1 MSSDIF
7 SMGIVAIYIMDK
19 QMISYDG
26 LKSEDFVDGEA
37 WNQIIMRHISFFWI
51 QDDYLEFLDHIGED
65 NPFFDRVIDMVNEF
79 KGPMTP
85 VRKWS
90 YLDANFRDLV
100 VNMAR
105 LDPSN
110 RLSAREALEH
120 LFFGSDN
127 T

>member
-1 MSSDIF
+1 MF
-7 SMGIVAIYIMDK
+7 SMGIVAIYIMNQ
-19 QMISYDG
+19 QMIFYDG

-37 WNQIIMRHISFFWI
+37 WNEIIMRHVSFFWD
-51 QDDYLEFLDHIGED
+51 QDDYLAFLDHIGED
-65 NPFFDRVIDMVNEF
+65 NPFFDRVIDMVNGF

-100 VNMAR
+100 VNIAR
-105 LDPSN
+105 LHPAS

-120 LFFGSDN
+120 PFFGNDSA
-127 T
+127 